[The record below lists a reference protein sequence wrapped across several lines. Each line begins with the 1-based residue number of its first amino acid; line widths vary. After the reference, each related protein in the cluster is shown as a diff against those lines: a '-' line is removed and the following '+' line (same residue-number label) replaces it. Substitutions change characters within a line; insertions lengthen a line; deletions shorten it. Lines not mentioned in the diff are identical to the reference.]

1 MVDYI
6 SLVGLVVAFVSL
18 CVAIMAYAKS
28 YKTQDKTIALQQRL
42 IQIEEG
48 RDQLSLVKASSA
60 KLRAE
65 LREFKRSSYK
75 LCIANDG
82 NVFARNVCVE
92 LGGMSLVDHPVCP
105 RGVEIPKLV
114 GPKSEINCVLAI
126 HMNCAP
132 PFALRVLW
140 DDGCGVNQSFETTL
154 TFP

>member
-65 LREFKRSSYK
+65 LREFERSSYK

-82 NVFARNVCVE
+82 ESMARNVRIE
-92 LGGMSLVDHPVCP
+92 LGDMPLIDHQAFL
-105 RGVEIPKLV
+105 RGVKMPDFI
-114 GPKSEINCVLAI
+114 GSKSEITCPIAI
-126 HMNCAP
+126 HLGCAP
-132 PFALRVLW
+132 PFSIRVFL
-140 DDGCGVNQSFETTL
+140 DDDCGINRSIKTVL
-154 TFP
+154 T

>member
-65 LREFKRSSYK
+65 LREFERSSYK

-82 NVFARNVCVE
+82 ESMARNVRIE
-92 LGGMSLVDHPVCP
+92 LGDMPLIDHQAFL
-105 RGVEIPKLV
+105 RGVKMPDFI
-114 GPKSEINCVLAI
+114 GSKSEITCPIAI
-126 HMNCAP
+126 HLGCAP
-132 PFALRVLW
+132 PFSIRVFW
-140 DDGCGVNQSFETTL
+140 DDDCGINRSIKTVL
-154 TFP
+154 T

>member
-6 SLVGLVVAFVSL
+6 SVIGLIVAFVSL

-65 LREFKRSSYK
+65 LREFERSSYK

-82 NVFARNVCVE
+82 ESMARNVRIE
-92 LGGMSLVDHPVCP
+92 LGDMPLIDHQAFL
-105 RGVEIPKLV
+105 RGVKMPDFI
-114 GPKSEINCVLAI
+114 GSKSEITCPIAI
-126 HMNCAP
+126 HLGCAP
-132 PFALRVLW
+132 SFALRVLW
-140 DDGCGVNQSFETTL
+140 DDGCGVNHSFKMTL